1 MWRQKFWSEPAGTD
15 PINNQTPFSSSSS
28 VKNSFG
34 SGSSGWSGFG
44 SGCGRDQQPHQLSVQ
59 IRPRSA
65 MTSCRL
71 SLLLLPLLVLVPV
84 LRAGSGCAPCDPA
97 GCAPLPAAGCPAGS
111 LRDSCGCCAVCAAAE
126 GEPCGGRRAA
136 ARRCGPGLE
145 CVRSGDDKRS
155 KTAVCACKTNYQ
167 VCGSDGTTYRSGC
180 ALRSANMAA
189 QRRGREPIS
198 VQNKGRCASAPS
210 IVTPPGQVFNLS
222 GSQVFLSCEAV
233 GVPTPVL
240 TWKKVLGGRKRA
252 ELLPGDRD
260 NLAVQ
265 TRGGPEKHQV
275 TGWVLISPL
284 TEEEEGSYE
293 CHAANSRG
301 EASAI
306 GGVHLVRSVD
316 DIILNSGMKDEPL

>member
-1 MWRQKFWSEPAGTD
+1 
-15 PINNQTPFSSSSS
+15 
-28 VKNSFG
+28 
-34 SGSSGWSGFG
+34 
-44 SGCGRDQQPHQLSVQ
+44 
-59 IRPRSA
+59 
-65 MTSCRL
+65 MTFRRL
-71 SLLLLPLLVLVPV
+71 SLLLLPLLVPA
-84 LRAGSGCAPCDPA
+84 LRAGPGCAPCDPA
-97 GCAPLPAAGCPAGS
+97 LCAPLPAAGCPAGS

-126 GEPCGGRRAA
+126 GELCGGRRAA

-155 KTAVCACKTNYQ
+155 KTGVCACKTNYQ

-180 ALRSANMAA
+180 VLKSASMAA
-189 QRRGREPIS
+189 QRGGREPIS

-210 IVTPPGQVFNLS
+210 IVTPPGQV
-222 GSQVFLSCEAV
+222 CEAV

-306 GGVHLVRSVD
+306 GAIHLVRSVD
-316 DIILNSGMKDEPL
+316 DIIFKTELPVHSWGVNL

>member
-1 MWRQKFWSEPAGTD
+1 MCCCCSCTELWSSLTGPV
-15 PINNQTPFSSSSS
+15 SSSSGVFSAESRS
-28 VKNSFG
+28 VTF
-34 SGSSGWSGFG
+34 
-44 SGCGRDQQPHQLSVQ
+44 
-59 IRPRSA
+59 
-65 MTSCRL
+65 
-71 SLLLLPLLVLVPV
+71 
-84 LRAGSGCAPCDPA
+84 
-97 GCAPLPAAGCPAGS
+97 PAAGSERVQRVLGS
-111 LRDSCGCCAVCAAAE
+111 DDPHRRLSPV
-126 GEPCGGRRAA
+126 GELNGASRAA
-136 ARRCGPGLE
+136 ARRCGPWME
-145 CVRSGDDKRS
+145 CDRSRDHKRS
-155 KTAVCACKTNYQ
+155 KTGVCACKTNYQ

-189 QRRGREPIS
+189 RRRGREPIS

-316 DIILNSGMKDEPL
+316 DIILNSGNQNSDVVVY